1 MSSARQTVPILL
13 LAAALCAGWA
23 LWVQILPRPEL
34 AETNYIANRLRIEH
48 WFLDEPAT
56 HVIVGTSISGRLL
69 PADFAGTSLASMAN
83 LGLDGANPDTGL
95 ALVQARPHP
104 PAVVFLEVHR
114 LMMAPGPNDQQ
125 LLNLAQGPGL
135 AASRFVPLTRADWRP
150 STILYGWLKSRQKGG
165 AGVATTEG
173 VADSSTNRPAG
184 PAPDPAWV
192 ERINRRIRDL
202 QARGTRVILLRLPVG
217 RENPAQAEADSFADE
232 AARRLSLPLIDLFR
246 LSTARGDTVTYTDGL
261 HLTPSSATALAHLLA
276 TASMGQAR

>member
-1 MSSARQTVPILL
+1 MSSARQTVRILL

-23 LWVQILPRPEL
+23 LLVRVLPRPEL

-56 HVIVGTSISGRLL
+56 NVIVGTSISGRLL
-69 PADFAGTSLASMAN
+69 PADFAGTPLASMAN

-95 ALVQARPHP
+95 ALVLARPTP

-125 LLNLAQGPGL
+125 LLDLVHGPGL
-135 AASRFVPLTRADWRP
+135 AASRLVPLTRANWRP

-165 AGVATTEG
+165 AGVAIPEG
-173 VADSSTNRPAG
+173 VTGSPTNG
-184 PAPDPAWV
+184 PAPVPPDPDWV
-192 ERINRRIRDL
+192 ERVSRRIREVE
-202 QARGTRVILLRLPVG
+202 ARGTRVILLRLPVG
-217 RENPAQAEADSFADE
+217 RENPPTAAAASFADE
-232 AARRLSLPLIDLFR
+232 AARRLGLPLMDLFR

-261 HLTPSSATALAHLLA
+261 HLTPSSATALAQLLA
-276 TASMGQAR
+276 TASMGQKK